1 MKKNLRITLGQPFQF
16 EAIFWF
22 PNEKTLSVDY
32 FIDGGL
38 IAQHH
43 NRKLNRSL
51 NVKFGIYRILSE
63 GTTTFIYDN
72 PVIERLDWTDSGKM
86 IGKSWPAQPDPWIWC
101 VTPDAWDTLKES
113 DCKARD
119 GESFDTM
126 EEAFAEYQQLQ
137 QKTPQLFL
145 GCLFP

>member
-1 MKKNLRITLGQPFQF
+1 MKL
-16 EAIFWF
+16 
-22 PNEKTLSVDY
+22 LS
-32 FIDGGL
+32 
-38 IAQHH
+38 
-43 NRKLNRSL
+43 
-51 NVKFGIYRILSE
+51 KFFLAVLLLTVASVSWATCPE

-137 QKTPQLFL
+137 QK
-145 GCLFP
+145 